1 MQPSNTDSKR
11 PNRVNLNY
19 HSLIGVSPGMIKNS
33 ENRVSS
39 NNFNG
44 KSIRSLTSAING
56 IDRATSSSLERYQ
69 MLNRKSPIR
78 KKVSKE
84 SSFFKKN
91 SQRAVFMRF
100 FARLMRCTRFKFFR
114 FFLAFLS
121 FSAALSCSVAS
132 LMASRALLPAESLPV
147 PVTCGF

>member
-1 MQPSNTDSKR
+1 
-11 PNRVNLNY
+11 
-19 HSLIGVSPGMIKNS
+19 MIKNS

-78 KKVSKE
+78 KKTSKE

-91 SQRAVFMRF
+91 SQNNNDYVGISNINTKNKGDWS
-100 FARLMRCTRFKFFR
+100 ARVETN
-114 FFLAFLS
+114 
-121 FSAALSCSVAS
+121 
-132 LMASRALLPAESLPV
+132 P
-147 PVTCGF
+147 T